1 MTSDVNKIHSDM
13 LENIS
18 NDYQKTQGFPTYDL
32 TRAFAITC
40 LALYVKAQDIENKLD
55 VNNLSGND
63 LTRFIEQ
70 RRNLLIQVIYL
81 NQTAGYNLNLLKVK
95 QSTAAIQ

>member
-40 LALYVKAQDIENKLD
+40 LALYVKA
-55 VNNLSGND
+55 
-63 LTRFIEQ
+63 
-70 RRNLLIQVIYL
+70 